1 MSILKNACIIVN
13 LERQAR
19 DCTAMEKRIVILA
32 FLSATDKAVLFDL
45 SFPFTIA

>member
-19 DCTAMEKRIVILA
+19 DCTAMEERIVLERRRQSCLVRFVI
-32 FLSATDKAVLFDL
+32 
-45 SFPFTIA
+45 PFYNRPDR